1 MTPAQKRTLQLYLHF
16 RDRPMTFPGML
27 WANRRVYLMLLFAFG
42 LIIVAVYQRVG
53 PAPAGYFAVAM
64 LVVLLRDCVFLWRT
78 TQAWPAIRDVIDWN
92 KLEAALNSTEGQ
104 SPHEA

>member
-1 MTPAQKRTLQLYLHF
+1 
-16 RDRPMTFPGML
+16 MTFPGML

-64 LVVLLRDCVFLWRT
+64 LVVLLRD
-78 TQAWPAIRDVIDWN
+78 WN